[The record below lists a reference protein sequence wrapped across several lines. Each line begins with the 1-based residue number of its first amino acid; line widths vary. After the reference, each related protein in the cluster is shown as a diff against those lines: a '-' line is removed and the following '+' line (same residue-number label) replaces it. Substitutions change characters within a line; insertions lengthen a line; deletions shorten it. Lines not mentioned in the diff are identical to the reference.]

1 MLLAAWVASIAQANP
16 GESAAIIQ
24 AAGFSPKQAAKH
36 DKAAL
41 AISQGSLSGSVSA
54 VAKAGPRGA
63 RVFYDWRY
71 STNGGTWWTQVQG
84 TNVAHTVISGLP
96 ALAYASFQVRL
107 TMKNV
112 PGEWSQ
118 VVTFFVH

>member
-1 MLLAAWVASIAQANP
+1 VRRRSR
-16 GESAAIIQ
+16 
-24 AAGFSPKQAAKH
+24 
-36 DKAAL
+36 
-41 AISQGSLSGSVSA
+41 GSFSGSVLA
-54 VAKAGPRGA
+54 VAKAAPNGA

-71 STNGGTWWTQVQG
+71 STNGGTSWTQVQG

-96 ALAYASFQVRL
+96 ALATASFQVRL